1 MRAPV
6 VDALRALF
14 LVVALRICHVGA
26 ALPRD
31 PQLQRFRDAHVH
43 VFFVHVE
50 DGLEGKVL
58 GPNVSEFEIVV
69 PTFVHGGGF
78 AVEVDGTFGIV
89 QVQGR
94 AQVVVGLFFDVDGNG
109 LNETND
115 QGTHQKQAVDNVAAK
130 ELLLVHVLVAD
141 GQLGILLHDDV

>member
-1 MRAPV
+1 MYRPKTEII
-6 VDALRALF
+6 RF
-14 LVVALRICHVGA
+14 I
-26 ALPRD
+26 LP
-31 PQLQRFRDAHVH
+31 
-43 VFFVHVE
+43 
-50 DGLEGKVL
+50 
-58 GPNVSEFEIVV
+58 
-69 PTFVHGGGF
+69 
-78 AVEVDGTFGIV
+78 FGIV

-94 AQVVVGLFFDVDGNG
+94 AQFVVGLFFEVDGNG